1 MYFLPVLLLALY
13 LAAVPGHGDTSRGHG
28 KPSFLS
34 SASSDWF
41 LYLLIYSS
49 LYLVTIDLLLLVIID
64 LLIFVHYYSSSQ
76 LSSST
81 EVTSSTSR
89 ILAPGT
95 LSEIKNLSSV

>member
-1 MYFLPVLLLALY
+1 MYFLPVLFLALY

-34 SASSDWF
+34 SVSSDWL
-41 LYLLIYSS
+41 LYLLIFSS
-49 LYLVTIDLLLLVIID
+49 LYLVTIDLLLLLD
-64 LLIFVHYYSSSQ
+64 LPIFVPNYSSSQ

-89 ILAPGT
+89 ILAQGA
-95 LSEIKNLSSV
+95 L